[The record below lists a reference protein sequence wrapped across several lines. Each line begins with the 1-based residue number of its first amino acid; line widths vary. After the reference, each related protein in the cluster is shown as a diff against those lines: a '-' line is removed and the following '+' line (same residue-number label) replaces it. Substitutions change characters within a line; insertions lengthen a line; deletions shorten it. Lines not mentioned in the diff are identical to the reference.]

1 LPVAAVAGTAET
13 REGRMTTTRQRNR
26 QPTHTL
32 SACLTGE
39 LRARFA
45 PRRAAYVAA
54 VLTAEELA
62 VISDLSDALIFAR
75 IKRMSEERLKRF
87 DDLVPTDETQV
98 RFYQSLQLRW
108 LHDEEYLLGTRL
120 GRRPTQRELFVDFMN
135 HRNGRRFRA
144 YFAMKHPGRMKPK
157 RTSAK

>member
-1 LPVAAVAGTAET
+1 
-13 REGRMTTTRQRNR
+13 MTKTRQRHR
-26 QPTHTL
+26 PTGHTL
-32 SACLTGE
+32 SACFTGE

-45 PRRAAYVAA
+45 PRQAAYIEA
-54 VLTAEELA
+54 VLTTEELA
-62 VISDLSDALIFAR
+62 VISDLGDALIFAR

-87 DDLVPTDETQV
+87 DDLVPADETQV
-98 RFYQSLQLRW
+98 KFFQSMQLRW
-108 LHDEEYLLGTRL
+108 LRDEEYLLGTRL

-144 YFAMKHPGRMKPK
+144 YFALKYPDRMKPK

>member
-1 LPVAAVAGTAET
+1 
-13 REGRMTTTRQRNR
+13 MTKTRQRNR
-26 QPTHTL
+26 PPVHTL

-45 PRRAAYVAA
+45 PRQAAYIAA

-62 VISDLSDALIFAR
+62 VISDLGDAMIFAR

-87 DDLVPTDETQV
+87 DDLVPADETQV
-98 RFYQSLQLRW
+98 KFYQSMQLRW

-135 HRNGRRFRA
+135 NHNGRRFRA
-144 YFAMKHPGRMKPK
+144 YFAIKYPDRMKPK